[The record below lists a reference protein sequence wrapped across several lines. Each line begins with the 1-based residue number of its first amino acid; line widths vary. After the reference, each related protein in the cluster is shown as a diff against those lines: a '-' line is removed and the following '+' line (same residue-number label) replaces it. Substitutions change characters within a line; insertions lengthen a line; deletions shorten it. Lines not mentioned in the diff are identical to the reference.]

1 MSGEYITQQLGGA
14 TVTSLHVPAPM
25 AAPVATVTRRQA
37 LRALNDAGLL
47 ASVEAAINALPEPA
61 RTTARIDWD
70 NATEFRRDFPL
81 LAQLANAIGL
91 TAVQVDALFA
101 SAVSIE

>member
-1 MSGEYITQQLGGA
+1 MSGEYLSQQVGGA
-14 TVTSLHVPAPM
+14 TVTALNVPAAI

-47 ASVEAAINALPEPA
+47 TAVENAINAMTGPA
-61 RTTARIDWD
+61 GVAAKIDWD

-81 LAQLANAIGL
+81 LISLATALGL
-91 TAVQVDALFA
+91 TAADIDDLFA
-101 SAVSIE
+101 AAAAIQ